1 MAALPSYT
9 GELVCFRL
17 CRSQSL
23 RACLQIVAAR
33 PADVSADAWLLSL
46 AISSLLPAAIYVG
59 MTWRVLHKIKHS
71 NTESD
76 QAVAVVAALCIRN
89 AQTIEQLTTL
99 LDGLDSHPTIGTASL
114 PIYARA
120 KACWLTHHGI
130 QMCHLTDFEVG
141 MLTSVFGT

>member
-1 MAALPSYT
+1 M
-9 GELVCFRL
+9 
-17 CRSQSL
+17 
-23 RACLQIVAAR
+23 
-33 PADVSADAWLLSL
+33 SADAWLLTL

-99 LDGLDSHPTIGTASL
+99 LDGLDSHPTIGMAT
-114 PIYARA
+114 
-120 KACWLTHHGI
+120 
-130 QMCHLTDFEVG
+130 
-141 MLTSVFGT
+141 